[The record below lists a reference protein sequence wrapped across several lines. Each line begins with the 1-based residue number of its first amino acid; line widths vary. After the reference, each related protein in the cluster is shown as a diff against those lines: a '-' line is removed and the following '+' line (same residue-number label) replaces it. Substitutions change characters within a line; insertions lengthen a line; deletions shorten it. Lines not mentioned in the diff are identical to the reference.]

1 LNFSAATLN
10 NASPRIQITQNY
22 LNVLGGQMGPGNMFG
37 MFNFNASAV
46 HDILIANW
54 GCTNTDGSTTT
65 FIDGRYAYN
74 LTVSNC
80 WCWGNECFVYS
91 ATAGCHDWAIVNN
104 YHMGSTNIV
113 DQTDC
118 YSLGDM
124 HNIVIQGNF
133 IENRAPGNQSAGRH
147 NDCIQT
153 FQGGE
158 SNNGVPSGFVIRYNW
173 IVQGEQSGD
182 GSTSFTMME
191 NLAQNGATDAS
202 DIYGNVFVFGAGTIF
217 SGNGVTFDSCDS
229 GAVVRFYN
237 NTVINY
243 ASAGG
248 GLPGGP
254 TRFQNS
260 GNLYAENNLFEAA
273 SAESGLVQWSWTIQK
288 SDYNIYYNY
297 ASPGSTYAGTH
308 GLENSDP
315 RFNNFAGGDYSL
327 QSSSPA
333 IGAGDNSVGATYN
346 QGIAPGSTW
355 PNPTLVTRSGA
366 WDVGA
371 FVYASGNTNAVISV
385 SPGSLNYG
393 PLLVGATSNLSF
405 TVQNV
410 GTGTLTGTAS
420 VGLPFSIVS
429 GGNYNLGANGS
440 QTVTVAFNPGAASN
454 YTQSVTFTGGGG
466 TSATVAGSATN
477 APTPTPII
485 QVTPGSIAYGTILT
499 GTSTTNS
506 FTVQNT
512 GAGTLTGTAS
522 VGSPFSIVSGGSYS
536 LGANG
541 SQTVMVAFI
550 PGAASNYTQ
559 SVIFTGGAGTN
570 TTVTGSA
577 TNAPVVLT
585 PVIQVTPGS
594 IAYGTILTGT
604 STTNTFVVQNVGTG
618 TLTGTAS
625 VGSPFSI
632 VSGGSYNLGANASQP
647 VKVAFNPGAAGNY
660 TQNVTFTGGAGTNT
674 TVTGSATNAPV
685 VLTPVIQVTPGSI
698 AYGTILTGTSA
709 TNSFTVQNVGTGTLT
724 GTASVGSPFSI
735 ISGGS
740 YSLGANASQMVK
752 VAFNP
757 GAASNYTQSVI
768 FTGGAGTITTVT
780 GSATNVPPVLP
791 AVSPISVDATDV
803 DLSLSGLQI
812 YAGTTVQFSAT
823 ATNVQTWQ
831 WRYTVNGGSPVVY
844 TNGTSPI
851 TNISCYFDTNTISN
865 SYVWTLVVSNGQ
877 GWAESQTNLYVEAQP
892 GPGGTIT
899 TNTGISFAA
908 TSGNLTSMFTATAII
923 NGVSNSY
930 IYLPLLPAGDI
941 SSGAAVYNFTI
952 TNAGNYEVQALVDA
966 PSTDANSFYVNIDGQ
981 PQGSSMIWD
990 IMPVTS
996 GFEQR
1001 IVSWRGNG
1009 SENNDQIVPQ
1019 VFSLGA
1025 GPHSIIFVGREPGT
1039 ALAGFTLLQV
1049 LPASPAASQ
1058 SILSMPVP
1066 PPATPDGL
1074 RYASPGTIPS
1084 SK

>member
-1 LNFSAATLN
+1 
-10 NASPRIQITQNY
+10 
-22 LNVLGGQMGPGNMFG
+22 
-37 MFNFNASAV
+37 
-46 HDILIANW
+46 
-54 GCTNTDGSTTT
+54 
-65 FIDGRYAYN
+65 
-74 LTVSNC
+74 
-80 WCWGNECFVYS
+80 
-91 ATAGCHDWAIVNN
+91 
-104 YHMGSTNIV
+104 
-113 DQTDC
+113 
-118 YSLGDM
+118 
-124 HNIVIQGNF
+124 
-133 IENRAPGNQSAGRH
+133 
-147 NDCIQT
+147 
-153 FQGGE
+153 
-158 SNNGVPSGFVIRYNW
+158 
-173 IVQGEQSGD
+173 
-182 GSTSFTMME
+182 
-191 NLAQNGATDAS
+191 
-202 DIYGNVFVFGAGTIF
+202 
-217 SGNGVTFDSCDS
+217 
-229 GAVVRFYN
+229 
-237 NTVINY
+237 
-243 ASAGG
+243 
-248 GLPGGP
+248 
-254 TRFQNS
+254 
-260 GNLYAENNLFEAA
+260 
-273 SAESGLVQWSWTIQK
+273 
-288 SDYNIYYNY
+288 
-297 ASPGSTYAGTH
+297 
-308 GLENSDP
+308 
-315 RFNNFAGGDYSL
+315 
-327 QSSSPA
+327 
-333 IGAGDNSVGATYN
+333 
-346 QGIAPGSTW
+346 
-355 PNPTLVTRSGA
+355 
-366 WDVGA
+366 
-371 FVYASGNTNAVISV
+371 
-385 SPGSLNYG
+385 
-393 PLLVGATSNLSF
+393 
-405 TVQNV
+405 
-410 GTGTLTGTAS
+410 
-420 VGLPFSIVS
+420 
-429 GGNYNLGANGS
+429 
-440 QTVTVAFNPGAASN
+440 
-454 YTQSVTFTGGGG
+454 
-466 TSATVAGSATN
+466 
-477 APTPTPII
+477 
-485 QVTPGSIAYGTILT
+485 
-499 GTSTTNS
+499 
-506 FTVQNT
+506 
-512 GAGTLTGTAS
+512 
-522 VGSPFSIVSGGSYS
+522 
-536 LGANG
+536 
-541 SQTVMVAFI
+541 
-550 PGAASNYTQ
+550 
-559 SVIFTGGAGTN
+559 
-570 TTVTGSA
+570 
-577 TNAPVVLT
+577 
-585 PVIQVTPGS
+585 
-594 IAYGTILTGT
+594 
-604 STTNTFVVQNVGTG
+604 
-618 TLTGTAS
+618 
-625 VGSPFSI
+625 
-632 VSGGSYNLGANASQP
+632 
-647 VKVAFNPGAAGNY
+647 
-660 TQNVTFTGGAGTNT
+660 
-674 TVTGSATNAPV
+674 
-685 VLTPVIQVTPGSI
+685 
-698 AYGTILTGTSA
+698 
-709 TNSFTVQNVGTGTLT
+709 
-724 GTASVGSPFSI
+724 
-735 ISGGS
+735 
-740 YSLGANASQMVK
+740 MVK

>member
-1 LNFSAATLN
+1 
-10 NASPRIQITQNY
+10 
-22 LNVLGGQMGPGNMFG
+22 
-37 MFNFNASAV
+37 
-46 HDILIANW
+46 
-54 GCTNTDGSTTT
+54 
-65 FIDGRYAYN
+65 
-74 LTVSNC
+74 
-80 WCWGNECFVYS
+80 
-91 ATAGCHDWAIVNN
+91 
-104 YHMGSTNIV
+104 MGSTNIV

-604 STTNTFVVQNVGTG
+604 S
-618 TLTGTAS
+618 
-625 VGSPFSI
+625 
-632 VSGGSYNLGANASQP
+632 
-647 VKVAFNPGAAGNY
+647 
-660 TQNVTFTGGAGTNT
+660 
-674 TVTGSATNAPV
+674 
-685 VLTPVIQVTPGSI
+685 
-698 AYGTILTGTSA
+698 A